1 MAKLLRYVAG
11 TCAVLALAEGA
22 FRVFSVELSASV
34 SRAGAKAALLDKQGR
49 VEVLFFGTSR
59 LWDGISP
66 RTFSAAFPG
75 VHAFSL
81 AASGAKLGSLEALA
95 KRFAHRPGLRLAFV
109 ELSSPQLDPSP
120 SEEAA
125 PTGLEAVAAR
135 HSSLVANRGALR
147 GESLERL
154 PGLLLYPRR
163 LDGSEIHFGE
173 QVAAIL
179 GRRPPQVAEFPE
191 LHKAGTPYVKLRA
204 ASPTDGALRDRSV
217 ARLLSVG
224 RELRAASVA
233 VVFLVPPLNCEPPED
248 VSAAASAL
256 SAEFPVWSYQR
267 APLPA
272 EAFRDCGHLN
282 ARGRAAFSR
291 SLAAETA
298 RAGFGQSLARRS
310 D

>member
-1 MAKLLRYVAG
+1 MPKLLRFVAG

-22 FRVFSVELSASV
+22 FRVWSVELSASV
-34 SRAGAKAALLDKQGR
+34 SRAGTKAALLDKQGR

-81 AASGAKLGSLEALA
+81 AASGAKLGTLETLA
-95 KRFAHRPGLRLAFV
+95 RRFAHRPGLRLAFV
-109 ELSSPQLDPSP
+109 ELSSPQLDASP
-120 SEEAA
+120 SQEPA
-125 PTGLEAVAAR
+125 PSGLEAVAAR
-135 HSSLVANRGALR
+135 YSRLVADRGALR

-163 LDGSEIHFGE
+163 LDGSEIHFGD

-179 GRRPPQVAEFPE
+179 GRPPPMAEAPA
-191 LHKAGTPYVKLRA
+191 LHKTGTPYDELRRV
-204 ASPTDGALRDRSV
+204 SRNDGAPANDSV
-217 ARLLSVG
+217 ARLLAVG

-233 VVFLVPPLNCEPPED
+233 VVFVVPPLLCEPPED
-248 VSAAASAL
+248 VSAAAEVLATQ
-256 SAEFPVWSYQR
+256 FPVWNYQR

-291 SLAAETA
+291 SLAAEAA
-298 RAGFGQSLARRS
+298 REGFAQALARRS
-310 D
+310 N

>member
-1 MAKLLRYVAG
+1 MPKLLRYLAG

-22 FRVFSVELSASV
+22 FRLFAVELSAATT
-34 SRAGAKAALLDKQGR
+34 RAGTKAALLDKQGR

-81 AASGAKLGSLEALA
+81 AASGANLGTLEALA
-95 KRFAHRPGLRLAFV
+95 KRFARRSGLRLAFV
-109 ELSSPQLDPSP
+109 ELSSPQLDSSP
-120 SEEAA
+120 SQEAPPA
-125 PTGLEAVAAR
+125 GLEAMAAR
-135 HSSLVANRGALR
+135 YSLLVANRGALR

-154 PGLLLYPRR
+154 PGLLFYPRR

-179 GRRPPQVAEFPE
+179 GRPPPAAQGPE
-191 LHKAGTPYVKLRA
+191 LRPANAPASA
-204 ASPTDGALRDRSV
+204 AAPGPSV
-217 ARLLSVG
+217 ARLLAVA

-233 VVFLVPPLNCEPPED
+233 VVFVVPPLRACELPED
-248 VSAAASAL
+248 MSAAAGAV
-256 SAEFPVWSYQR
+256 AAGFPVWDYQR

-272 EAFRDCGHLN
+272 DAFRDCGHLN

-291 SLAAETA
+291 SLAAQAA
-298 RAGFGQSLARRS
+298 RAGFAQALARRS

>member
-1 MAKLLRYVAG
+1 MPKLLRYVAG
-11 TCAVLALAEGA
+11 TCAVLALAEGG
-22 FRVFSVELSASV
+22 FRLFAVELSASV
-34 SRAGAKAALLDKQGR
+34 SRAGTKAALLDKQGR
-49 VEVLFFGTSR
+49 VEVLFLGTSR

-81 AASGAKLGSLEALA
+81 AASGAKLGTLEALA

-120 SEEAA
+120 AQEAE

-135 HSSLVANRGALR
+135 YSMLIANRGALR

-163 LDGSEIHFGE
+163 LDGSEVHLGE
-173 QVAAIL
+173 QLAAL
-179 GRRPPQVAEFPE
+179 LRQKP
-191 LHKAGTPYVKLRA
+191 GTPYDELRMV
-204 ASPTDGALRDRSV
+204 SPDYPARTGSSAPADPSV
-217 ARLLSVG
+217 ARLLAVARG
-224 RELRAASVA
+224 LRAASVA
-233 VVFLVPPLNCEPPED
+233 VVFVVPPLEACEPPED
-248 VSAAASAL
+248 MSAAAAVL
-256 SAEFPVWSYQR
+256 SPEFPVWNYQR

-272 EAFRDCGHLN
+272 AAFRDCGHLA
-282 ARGRAAFSR
+282 ARGRTAFSR
-291 SLAAETA
+291 SLAAQAA
-298 RAGFGQSLARRS
+298 RAGFAQALARRS